1 MPAERTPV
9 TLPVARITSLIGRDF
24 QPGATIALLCAAAS
38 TGVIIPALRAL
49 VEQTGHG
56 RVAAG
61 IFSAAPVLGGVVG
74 AALGVRALRRAG
86 SARWLAATALIAS
99 IAVTLAMAPVASIEL
114 RIALRFLD
122 GGCHLLAITALVAT
136 ATGGDLEQRA
146 RRAVIM
152 GLAIVLGV
160 AGGLG
165 IGAPVAHVAPPE
177 AALAL
182 AAVMSGAALITVLI
196 GVAAERPSPA
206 PPRRSRDRSPIA
218 PGLLAFCERFSFGS
232 MTVAMSF
239 LAAPPRVGLVLGVF
253 LVASV
258 ISLVAAWRFAPAL
271 GPRKLAVRSSLAF
284 TAALAI
290 SAAIDVSGSPGLAVC
305 WAIGAGAAAGSLYA
319 SALVLATRSADLAG
333 RARGMAT
340 VHAAGSAGHALG
352 ALSAGA
358 LGLALP
364 GMLVIA
370 VPGVAVI
377 VAAVVGVWLTVPE
390 AVNDCPV
397 MSGLDA
403 GASAERTP
411 PT

>member
-1 MPAERTPV
+1 MV
-9 TLPVARITSLIGRDF
+9 LDRIPRL
-24 QPGATIALLCAAAS
+24 GATIALLCAAAS
-38 TGVIIPALRAL
+38 TGVIIPVLRSL

-56 RVAAG
+56 SLAAG
-61 IFSAAPVLGGVVG
+61 VFTAAHVLGGVVG
-74 AALGVRALRRAG
+74 AALGGRALRRAG
-86 SARWLAATALIAS
+86 SARRLAAAALVAS
-99 IAVTLAMAPVASIEL
+99 VAVTLAMAPVASLEL

-136 ATGGDLEQRA
+136 ATGGDPDQRA
-146 RRAVIM
+146 QRAVIM

-165 IGAPVAHVAPPE
+165 IGTQFVQP
-177 AALAL
+177 AATLAM
-182 AAVMSGAALITVLI
+182 AAAMSAAALIAVLI
-196 GVAAERPSPA
+196 GVAGERPA
-206 PPRRSRDRSPIA
+206 PPPAHRARDRGPIA
-218 PGLLAFCERFSFGS
+218 PGMLAFCERFSFGS

-239 LAAPPRVGLVLGVF
+239 LAAPERVGLVLGVF

-258 ISLVAAWRFAPAL
+258 IALAAAWRFAPAL

-284 TAALAI
+284 TAALAV
-290 SAAIDVSGSPGLAVC
+290 SAAIDMSGSRALAVL
-305 WAIGAGAAAGSLYA
+305 WAIGAGTAAGSLYA

-358 LGLALP
+358 LAFALP

-370 VPGVAVI
+370 APGVAIIVVAVI
-377 VAAVVGVWLTVPE
+377 GVWLTVPD

-397 MSGLDA
+397 IGGLDA
-403 GASAERTP
+403 SPSAAPPTP
-411 PT
+411 PP